1 MMRVPH
7 HWTAEQAFLFTD
19 FLGDVLQAIWDQ
31 HDAAIVDVI
40 VEHGR
45 VSGGVESRV
54 GPPGCSRIGPLRQ
67 RGRGEDLPDPT
78 GGGGVREEVG

>member
-1 MMRVPH
+1 MRVPH

-45 VSGGVESRV
+45 VSGGC
-54 GPPGCSRIGPLRQ
+54 GCRLCRPYRPDGD
-67 RGRGEDLPDPT
+67 EDGYDPADD
-78 GGGGVREEVG
+78 EDIEDDIPF